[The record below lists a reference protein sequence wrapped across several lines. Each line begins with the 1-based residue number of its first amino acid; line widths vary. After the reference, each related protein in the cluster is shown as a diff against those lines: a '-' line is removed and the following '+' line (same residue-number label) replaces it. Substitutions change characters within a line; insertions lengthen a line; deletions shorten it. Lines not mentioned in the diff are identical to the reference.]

1 MKRYGTMKFKQ
12 TYSFDDLLL
21 VPAKSDIE
29 SRDEVSLSSKIADCE
44 FSIPIIA
51 SPMDTVTESDMMY
64 AMAKLGGLGVLHR
77 YNPPVKQASIFAD
90 TRMRLEEENH
100 SYSSKLSVAIGSTDD
115 FEKRAKL
122 LVENGVRILCL
133 DVAHGHHC
141 LTERAIKTLKD
152 SHGEQVIIM
161 AGNIATPEAYHDLST
176 WGADAVR
183 IGIGGGS
190 ICSTR
195 IQTGHGMPTLQSVMD
210 CASMDGAAIIADGG
224 IKTAGDIVK
233 ALAAGAD
240 FVMLG
245 SMLAGTD
252 ESPGDVI
259 SSNEDMKYKVYRGM
273 ASVEAQVDWRGKA
286 RSLEGISTTIPYKG
300 SVIDIVRNLESN
312 IKSGFSYSGARS
324 ITELQAKANFI
335 QQSSAGQ
342 LESST
347 HILKR

>member
-1 MKRYGTMKFKQ
+1 
-12 TYSFDDLLL
+12 
-21 VPAKSDIE
+21 
-29 SRDEVSLSSKIADCE
+29 
-44 FSIPIIA
+44 
-51 SPMDTVTESDMMY
+51 MDTVTEGDMMY
-64 AMAKLGGLGVLHR
+64 AMAKMGGLGVLHR
-77 YNPPVKQASIFAD
+77 YNPPVKQASIFAG
-90 TRMRLEEENH
+90 TRMQLEEEQH
-100 SYSSKLSVAIGSTDD
+100 EYASKLSVAIGSSDD
-115 FEKRAKL
+115 YQKRARI

-133 DVAHGHHC
+133 DVAHGHHL

-152 SHGEQVIIM
+152 AHGERVLIM

-210 CASMDGAAIIADGG
+210 CASMDGAAIVADGG

-233 ALAAGAD
+233 AIAAGAD

-252 ESPGDVI
+252 ESPGDVL
-259 SSNEDMKYKVYRGM
+259 STPEDHKYKVYRGM

-300 SVIDIVRNLESN
+300 SVSEIISNLESN
-312 IKSGFSYSGARS
+312 IKSGFSYSGARN
-324 ITELQAKANFI
+324 ITELQSMATFV